1 MISKFLRFLLKYS
14 VILLIA
20 SFLGDLDLIS
30 SGFADSDDERQ
41 ENQAKKWKGK
51 ERAVFSEE
59 SEDYTQKGA
68 SSEEDLDKANLN
80 KKAQEAYDFELAK
93 RLQDEEYELSNSR
106 PHQSNS
112 ASSSEYTVYSSEI
125 RDSDSESVKNAKLA
139 VKEAEKSLK
148 LPESHDTGQSSENK

>member
-1 MISKFLRFLLKYS
+1 MISKILRFLLKYS

-68 SSEEDLDKANLN
+68 NSEEDLDKANLN
-80 KKAQEAYDFELAK
+80 KKSQEAFDFELAK
-93 RLQDEEYELSNSR
+93 RLQDEEYELSNDR
-106 PHQSNS
+106 PHQSN
-112 ASSSEYTVYSSEI
+112 SSSEYTVYSSEI
-125 RDSDSESVKNAKLA
+125 RDSDSERVKKAKLA